1 MSGAAVALVCGT
13 NRTLANGVD
22 DVVRFGFFSLDFFA
36 GTIVT
41 RGYFCPRFDASA
53 RELTDD
59 RAERWVDGAIWSRLA
74 AETCALKEQIDNHR

>member
-1 MSGAAVALVCGT
+1 MLIATPALRAAITADESHRQLIATTRAVL
-13 NRTLANGVD
+13 
-22 DVVRFGFFSLDFFA
+22 
-36 GTIVT
+36 T

-74 AETCALKEQIDNHR
+74 AETCALKEQVDNHR